1 MAISCT
7 SSSVLILISIV
18 FTSIAPSL
26 ASNKVTDTEIKQL
39 CSKTNNLAVCY
50 KLLKSDHRTANVDAK
65 GLADISVDWASNKA
79 HKIHSQL
86 NSFAKTIRDSHLK
99 NIYNS
104 CSKNYEDAIHD
115 LEVAKKNLKSS
126 VYKNMP
132 VQVKDTSEEIKS
144 CENLFN
150 GASSNDHAHIKKK
163 NQDFEF
169 LVGIVKIMV
178 DNLKKK

>member
-7 SSSVLILISIV
+7 SSYVLILIAIV

-39 CSKTNNLAVCY
+39 CSKTKNLAVCY
-50 KLLKSDHRTANVDAK
+50 KLLKSDHRTTNVDAK
-65 GLADISVDWASNKA
+65 GLADISVDLASNKA

-86 NSFAKTIRDSHLK
+86 NSFAKTTRDSHLK

-104 CSKNYEDAIHD
+104 CSKNYEAAIHD

-144 CENLFN
+144 CENLLN

-169 LVGIVKIMV
+169 LVSIVKIMV